1 MRLGGS
7 SADLGFLFEYD
18 QASATTSKIYAN
30 PTYTNTGAVLK
41 IGVDGDANPNQLV
54 LKGNGKIG
62 IGTSAPEV
70 MLDIRANDPGIQ
82 LVDTGGT
89 STYGNI
95 DFVGDTLILTSRG
108 GASSDGIIDFRRY
121 DGTTVDTSM
130 RINSV
135 GRVAIGTTNPLASL
149 HIKSPDGSNAR
160 LILEQTQDLANY
172 QNGIDFKNAGTQYA
186 GIVAGKDSS
195 NNSFGL
201 VFHTGSSFTSRMQ
214 ITDGGDVAIINGNLQ
229 LASGKGIDFS
239 ATADG
244 TGSNQAELFD
254 DYEEGTWT
262 PAIVSGSGSLTVH
275 SAKYTKIG
283 RSVFIQF
290 YFTISGTGSNSNN
303 AQFSGLPF
311 TVQANGWTAAALN
324 TGFSSA
330 GIHCRANQAST
341 QIDIKTTA
349 DTAITFAQLN
359 STWILSGI
367 HYFTDS

>member
-1 MRLGGS
+1 MALTQVSTNGVKDGSLLNADINS
-7 SADLGFLFEYD
+7 SA
-18 QASATTSKIYAN
+18 AIAVSKLAN
-30 PTYTNTGAVLK
+30 FVTNNADNRVITGSGTANTLEAESGLTFDGTHLS
-41 IGVDGDANPNQLV
+41 ITDGDLV
-54 LKGNGKIG
+54 
-62 IGTSAPEV
+62 IGTS
-70 MLDIRANDPGIQ
+70 G
-82 LVDTGGT
+82 
-89 STYGNI
+89 
-95 DFVGDTLILTSRG
+95 
-108 GASSDGIIDFRRY
+108 
-121 DGTTVDTSM
+121 
-130 RINSV
+130 
-135 GRVAIGTTNPLASL
+135 
-149 HIKSPDGSNAR
+149 H
-160 LILEQTQDLANY
+160 
-172 QNGIDFKNAGTQYA
+172 
-186 GIVAGKDSS
+186 
-195 NNSFGL
+195 
-201 VFHTGSSFTSRMQ
+201 
-214 ITDGGDVAIINGNLQ
+214 
-229 LASGKGIDFS
+229 GIDFS